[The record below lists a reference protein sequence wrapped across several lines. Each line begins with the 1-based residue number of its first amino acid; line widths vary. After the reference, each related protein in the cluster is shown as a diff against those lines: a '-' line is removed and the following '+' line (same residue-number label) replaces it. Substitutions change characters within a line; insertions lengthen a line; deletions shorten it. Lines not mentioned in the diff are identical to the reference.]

1 MNVVRG
7 IFSGIFSFILVIAL
21 VALGVVITINH
32 TILNPNFVISELD
45 KLDAY
50 SIIAD
55 EVRNQVPREEP
66 YTAQSVDE
74 TLTELELWLKEQVA
88 TVVNS
93 GYAYL
98 KGEKELNIVIPLE
111 QVRTSLKENLAQ
123 AIRESPPPELEGLPP
138 SQVEVF
144 ISQACAEIDSQI
156 PPQIE
161 INEALL
167 GPEIVTQL
175 HKAKEIIGY
184 IEIGY
189 KALIGLAA
197 VLILI
202 IALIQWWRVK
212 PVARYIGISFTT
224 AGALSVVGTIVA
236 AHLDFQA
243 IHLDIPPEIG
253 AKLPQLISDCVYP
266 LQIYSVGVLIVGI
279 GLIVLSV
286 KLNLP
291 VPKIYKFFAMAM
303 DGYKHIKR
311 SS

>member
-21 VALGVVITINH
+21 VTLGVVITINY

-55 EVRNQVPREEP
+55 EVKNQVPREEP
-66 YTAQSVDE
+66 YIAQIADE
-74 TLTELELWLKEQVA
+74 TLTELDPWLKTQVA
-88 TVVNS
+88 TAVYS

-98 KGEKELNIVIPLE
+98 KGEEELNIVIPLE
-111 QVRTSLKENLAQ
+111 QVRASLKENLTQ

-138 SQVEVF
+138 AQIEAF
-144 ISQACAEIDSQI
+144 ISQACVEIDNQV
-156 PPQIE
+156 PQQIE

-167 GPEIVTQL
+167 EPEIVTQL

-197 VLILI
+197 LLILI

-212 PVARYIGISFTT
+212 PITRYVGISLIT
-224 AGALSVVGTIVA
+224 AGASSLVATIVTG
-236 AHLDFQA
+236 HFNFQA
-243 IHLDIPPEIG
+243 IQPDIPPEIG
-253 AKLPQLISDCVYP
+253 AKLPQLISDFVYP
-266 LQIYSVGVLIVGI
+266 LQIYSVGILIVGI

-286 KLNLP
+286 KLKSPSAQN
-291 VPKIYKFFAMAM
+291 I
-303 DGYKHIKR
+303 
-311 SS
+311 

>member
-7 IFSGIFSFILVIAL
+7 IFSGIFGFILVIAL
-21 VALGVVITINH
+21 VTLGIVITINH

-55 EVRNQVPREEP
+55 EVKNQVPREEP
-66 YTAQSVDE
+66 YIAEIIDE
-74 TLTELELWLKEQVA
+74 TLAELEPWLREQTITA
-88 TVVNS
+88 VNS

-98 KGEKELNIVIPLE
+98 KGEEELNIVIPLE
-111 QVRTSLKENLAQ
+111 QVKTSLKDNLAQ
-123 AIRESPPPELEGLPP
+123 AIRESPPPELEGLPS
-138 SQVEVF
+138 SQIEAF
-144 ISQACAEIDSQI
+144 ISQACAQIDRQI
-156 PPQIE
+156 PQQIE
-161 INEALL
+161 VNEALL

-197 VLILI
+197 LLILI

-212 PVARYIGISFTT
+212 PITRYVGISFAT
-224 AGALSVVGTIVA
+224 AGVPSLVAAIVA
-236 AHLDFQA
+236 RHFDFQA
-243 IHLDIPPEIG
+243 IPFDIPPGIA
-253 AKLPQLISDCVYP
+253 AKLPQLISDCAYP
-266 LQIYSVGVLIVGI
+266 LQIYSAGILIVGI

-286 KLNLP
+286 KL
-291 VPKIYKFFAMAM
+291 K
-303 DGYKHIKR
+303 
-311 SS
+311 SSGVQNT

>member
-7 IFSGIFSFILVIAL
+7 IFSGIFGFILVIAL
-21 VALGVVITINH
+21 VTLGIVITINH

-55 EVRNQVPREEP
+55 EVKNQVPQQEP
-66 YTAQSVDE
+66 YIAEIVDE
-74 TLTELELWLKEQVA
+74 TLAELEPWLREQTITA
-88 TVVNS
+88 VNS

-98 KGEKELNIVIPLE
+98 KGEEELNIVIPLE
-111 QVRTSLKENLAQ
+111 QVRASLKGNLAQ
-123 AIRESPPPELEGLPP
+123 AIRESPPPELEGLSP
-138 SQVEVF
+138 SQIEVL
-144 ISQACAEIDSQI
+144 ISQACAEIDRQI
-156 PPQIE
+156 PQQIE
-161 INEALL
+161 VNEALL

-184 IEIGY
+184 IEIGD

-197 VLILI
+197 LLILI

-212 PVARYIGISFTT
+212 PIARYVGTSFAAAGVPSLAAAIVARHF
-224 AGALSVVGTIVA
+224 
-236 AHLDFQA
+236 DFQA
-243 IHLDIPPEIG
+243 IPFDIPPGIA

-266 LQIYSVGVLIVGI
+266 LQIYSAGILIIGI

-286 KLNLP
+286 KL
-291 VPKIYKFFAMAM
+291 K
-303 DGYKHIKR
+303 
-311 SS
+311 SSGAQNT

>member
-7 IFSGIFSFILVIAL
+7 IFSGIFGFILVIAL
-21 VALGVVITINH
+21 VTLGIVITINH

-55 EVRNQVPREEP
+55 EVKNQVPREEP
-66 YTAQSVDE
+66 YIAEIIDE
-74 TLTELELWLKEQVA
+74 TLAELEPWLREQTITA
-88 TVVNS
+88 VNS

-98 KGEKELNIVIPLE
+98 KGEEELNIVIPLE
-111 QVRTSLKENLAQ
+111 QVKTSLKGNLAQ

-138 SQVEVF
+138 AQIEIF
-144 ISQACAEIDSQI
+144 ISQACAEIDRQI
-156 PPQIE
+156 PQQIE
-161 INEALL
+161 VNEALL

-184 IEIGY
+184 IEIGD

-197 VLILI
+197 LLILI

-212 PVARYIGISFTT
+212 AIARYVGISFAT
-224 AGALSVVGTIVA
+224 AGVPSLVAAIVA
-236 AHLDFQA
+236 RHFDFQA
-243 IHLDIPPEIG
+243 IPFDIPPGIA
-253 AKLPQLISDCVYP
+253 AKLPQLISDCAYP
-266 LQIYSVGVLIVGI
+266 LQIYSAGILIVGI

-286 KLNLP
+286 KL
-291 VPKIYKFFAMAM
+291 K
-303 DGYKHIKR
+303 
-311 SS
+311 SSGVQNT

>member
-21 VALGVVITINH
+21 VALGIVISINH

-55 EVRNQVPREEP
+55 EVKNQVPREEP
-66 YTAQSVDE
+66 YIAQIVDE
-74 TLTELELWLKEQVA
+74 TLAELEPWLKEQAA
-88 TVVNS
+88 TVVYS

-98 KGEKELNIVIPLE
+98 KGEEELNIVIPLE
-111 QVRTSLKENLAQ
+111 QLRTSLKENLVQ

-138 SQVEVF
+138 AQIEAF
-144 ISQACAEIDSQI
+144 ISQACAKIDSQI
-156 PPQIE
+156 PQQVE

-175 HKAKEIIGY
+175 QKAKEIIGY
-184 IEIGY
+184 IEIGD

-197 VLILI
+197 LLILI
-202 IALIQWWRVK
+202 IALIQWWRAKSITHYV
-212 PVARYIGISFTT
+212 GISFIT
-224 AGALSVVGTIVA
+224 AGVLSLVGAIVA
-236 AHLDFQA
+236 THFDFQA

-253 AKLPQLISDCVYP
+253 AKLPQLISDCAYP
-266 LQIYSVGVLIVGI
+266 LQIYSVGILIAGI

-286 KLNLP
+286 KLKSPGAQN
-291 VPKIYKFFAMAM
+291 I
-303 DGYKHIKR
+303 
-311 SS
+311 